1 MALLDKF
8 LLGDLF
14 KAAHGRYADNA
25 KNRRLH
31 RVGQEYGH
39 AAQQEQGGEGRKPAQ
54 QDDEHPDR
62 LNYLMDANVGDE
74 FEDKSYA
81 SYSMG
86 SDSVGRT
93 VDFKVT
99 LLARKGQSVLP
110 IYSDRKQGEREF
122 IANRDSKYR
131 VLQKGFN
138 SLVVEMI

>member
-1 MALLDKF
+1 MWGMSSKTNLMLRTAWVLT
-8 LLGDLF
+8 LLG
-14 KAAHGRYADNA
+14 G
-25 KNRRLH
+25 
-31 RVGQEYGH
+31 
-39 AAQQEQGGEGRKPAQ
+39 
-54 QDDEHPDR
+54 
-62 LNYLMDANVGDE
+62 
-74 FEDKSYA
+74 
-81 SYSMG
+81 
-86 SDSVGRT
+86 T